1 MRRAV
6 FFHRGGELD
15 MNKKGQISIVASLI
29 GIFIF
34 AIVATALL
42 PTIADQIAAAQGGN
56 LSSTDDTLLGLWP
69 TFIIIGGLL
78 AILAAVGLS

>member
-1 MRRAV
+1 M
-6 FFHRGGELD
+6 D
-15 MNKKGQISIVASLI
+15 KKAQGSLVVALI
-29 GIFIF
+29 GVFIF

-42 PTIADQIAAAQGGN
+42 PTIADQIHTATNGTGASN
-56 LSSTDDTLLGLWP
+56 LSSTDKSLINLWP

>member
-1 MRRAV
+1 V
-6 FFHRGGELD
+6 FHRGGED
-15 MNKKGQISIVASLI
+15 IMDKKGQGTLIAGLI
-29 GIFIF
+29 GVFIF

-42 PTIADQIAAAQGGN
+42 PTIADQVVAAQGGN

-69 TFIIIGGLL
+69 TFIVIGGLV

>member
-1 MRRAV
+1 M
-6 FFHRGGELD
+6 D
-15 MNKKGQISIVASLI
+15 KKGQISIVASLI

-34 AIVATALL
+34 AIIATALL
-42 PTIADQIAAAQGGN
+42 PVIGDEIFKATNSGSTN
-56 LSSTDDTLLGLWP
+56 LSTTDQTLMKLWP

>member
-1 MRRAV
+1 
-6 FFHRGGELD
+6 
-15 MNKKGQISIVASLI
+15 MNKKAQISIVASLI

-42 PTIADQIAAAQGGN
+42 PTIADQINIATANDNTSASN
-56 LSSTDDTLLGLWP
+56 LSGTDMTLLNLWP

>member
-1 MRRAV
+1 
-6 FFHRGGELD
+6 
-15 MNKKGQISIVASLI
+15 MNKKGQITIVSSLI
-29 GIFIF
+29 GIFVF

-42 PTIADQIAAAQGGN
+42 PTIADQINLAAGNASTTN
-56 LSSTDDTLLGLWP
+56 LSTTDRTLLELWP

>member
-1 MRRAV
+1 
-6 FFHRGGELD
+6 
-15 MNKKGQISIVASLI
+15 MNKKGQISIVSSLI

-42 PTIADQIAAAQGGN
+42 PTIADQINAAQGGN

>member
-1 MRRAV
+1 
-6 FFHRGGELD
+6 
-15 MNKKGQISIVASLI
+15 MNKKGQISIVSSLI

-42 PTIADQIAAAQGGN
+42 PTIADQINVATNGSGPSN
-56 LSSTDDTLLGLWP
+56 LSSTDKTLLELWP